1 MKIDILTIFPDFFRG
16 PLDYGIVRRARETGL
31 VEINIH
37 DLRAFTKDKHRTVDD
52 RPFGGGEGMV
62 LKPEPIFECLESFG
76 DVASREVRLSAG
88 AKQSVI
94 LLSAQGRRLDQTL
107 AAELSALDRI
117 VLICGRYEG
126 VDERI
131 SEHLADRELSI
142 GDYVLSGGE
151 LGAAVIVETVTR
163 LIPGAVGN
171 QASTRQESFTD
182 VRSED
187 ARTES
192 FTVGAQLAG
201 DGPSSTCVSGGLLD
215 YPHYTRPA
223 DFRGMAVPEVLV
235 NGNHDQIRSWRRKTA
250 LAKTLRNRPD
260 LLERVALTAVDKE
273 LLAQIK
279 LDQIKLVQGTTDGD
293 GASPVS
299 TKDLSAKDH
308 GKS

>member
-1 MKIDILTIFPDFFRG
+1 MKIDILKIFPDFFRG
-16 PLDYGIVRRARETGL
+16 PLDFGIVRRAKEMGL
-31 VEINIH
+31 VDIGIH
-37 DLRAFTKDKHRTVDD
+37 DLRGYTKDKHRTVDD

-76 DVASREVRLSAG
+76 DVASREARLTPG

-131 SEHLADRELSI
+131 SEHLADREISI

-151 LGAAVIVETVTR
+151 LGAAVIVDTVTR

-171 QASTRQESFTD
+171 QNSTRQESFT
-182 VRSED
+182 EQM
-187 ARTES
+187 AGQAELT
-192 FTVGAQLAG
+192 G

-223 DFRGMAVPEVLV
+223 DYRGMAVPEVLV

-260 LLERVALTAVDKE
+260 LLARAALSDEDKK

-279 LDQIKLVQGTTDGD
+279 RAETNEEIC
-293 GASPVS
+293 
-299 TKDLSAKDH
+299 
-308 GKS
+308 